1 MVFTILFN
9 FTPQNMSGLIWTQTV
24 LNYSGSCMFLEDFLK
39 KSILKKNKQQLVTS
53 DPENKQTGH

>member
-1 MVFTILFN
+1 MVFTNLFN